1 MNEGMNDEWVSR
13 STSKQTKAG
22 YGTLLK
28 KHESSVECKNLIQE
42 ITLWALV
49 FNRQAEEQEQE
60 EL

>member
-1 MNEGMNDEWVSR
+1 MNKGMNDEWVSR

-42 ITLWALV
+42 ITL
-49 FNRQAEEQEQE
+49 
-60 EL
+60 